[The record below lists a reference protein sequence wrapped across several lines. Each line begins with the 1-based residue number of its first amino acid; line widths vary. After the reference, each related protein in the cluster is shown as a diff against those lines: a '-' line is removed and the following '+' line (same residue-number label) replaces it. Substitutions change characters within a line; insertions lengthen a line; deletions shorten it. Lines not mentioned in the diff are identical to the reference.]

1 MNKFLNGLRY
11 SALACMISVII
22 VLLIGAIIDPSLVS
36 YTPEDPNMFKQ
47 QKNFAAMVSV
57 IGIIS
62 GILFYKK
69 S

>member
-11 SALACMISVII
+11 SALACIISVII
-22 VLLIGAIIDPSLVS
+22 TLLIGAIIDPSLVS
-36 YTPEDPNMFKQ
+36 YTPEDPNAFQ
-47 QKNFAAMVSV
+47 NQKNFAMIVA
-57 IGIIS
+57 IFGIIS

>member
-11 SALACMISVII
+11 SALACIISVII
-22 VLLIGAIIDPSLVS
+22 TLLIGAIIDPSLVS
-36 YTPEDPNMFKQ
+36 YTPEDLNAFQ
-47 QKNFAAMVSV
+47 NQKNFAIIVS
-57 IGIIS
+57 IFGIIS

>member
-11 SALACMISVII
+11 SALACIITVVIT
-22 VLLIGAIIDPSLVS
+22 LMIGAIINPSLVS
-36 YTPEDPNMFKQ
+36 YTPEDPIAFQ
-47 QKNFAAMVSV
+47 SQKNFAMIVGIFS
-57 IGIIS
+57 IIS